1 MIKSVENIKMI
12 YSIILTILSTL
23 LGEHWILFFLY
34 LLLNI
39 ADSFTGWAKAHI
51 NKNESSWIALVGVI
65 KKVCYWF
72 LILVA
77 FLIPMA
83 MQELGKIIDI
93 DFSITVYLGWFVL
106 ASLIINE
113 CRSILENLVEAGCNV
128 PEILIKGLKVA
139 SEKLE
144 GEKRDEYIYY

>member
-1 MIKSVENIKMI
+1 MIKSLESIELI
-12 YSIILTILSTL
+12 YSLILTILSTL

-83 MQELGKIIDI
+83 MQELGDIIDI
-93 DFSITVYLGWFVL
+93 DFSVTVYLGWFVL

-139 SEKLE
+139 SDKLE
-144 GEKRDEYIYY
+144 GEKKDE

>member
-1 MIKSVENIKMI
+1 MVS
-12 YSIILTILSTL
+12 
-23 LGEHWILFFLY
+23 
-34 LLLNI
+34 
-39 ADSFTGWAKAHI
+39 
-51 NKNESSWIALVGVI
+51 
-65 KKVCYWF
+65 
-72 LILVA
+72 

-83 MQELGKIIDI
+83 MQELGSIINI

-128 PEILIKGLKVA
+128 PNILVKGLKVA

-144 GEKRDEYIYY
+144 GDDN

>member
-1 MIKSVENIKMI
+1 MIKSLESIELI
-12 YSIILTILSTL
+12 YSLILTILSTL

-83 MQELGKIIDI
+83 MQELGDIIDI
-93 DFSITVYLGWFVL
+93 DFSVTVYLGWFVL

-139 SEKLE
+139 SDKLE
-144 GEKRDEYIYY
+144 GEKQDE

>member
-144 GEKRDEYIYY
+144 GEKRDE

>member
-1 MIKSVENIKMI
+1 MIKSLESIELI
-12 YSIILTILSTL
+12 YSLILTILSTL

-83 MQELGKIIDI
+83 MQELGDIIDI
-93 DFSITVYLGWFVL
+93 DFSVTVYLGWFVL

-113 CRSILENLVEAGCNV
+113 CRSILENLVQAGCNV

-139 SEKLE
+139 SDKLE
-144 GEKRDEYIYY
+144 GEKQDE

>member
-1 MIKSVENIKMI
+1 MTKFMDTINLL
-12 YSIILTILSTL
+12 YSSCLTILSAF

-51 NKNESSWIALVGVI
+51 NKNESSWVALVGII

-72 LILVA
+72 LIMVS

-83 MQELGKIIDI
+83 MQELGSIINI
-93 DFSITVYLGWFVL
+93 DFSITIYLGWFVL

-128 PEILIKGLKVA
+128 PKILVKGLKVA

-144 GEKRDEYIYY
+144 GDDN

>member
-1 MIKSVENIKMI
+1 MIRSFENIELI
-12 YSIILTILSTL
+12 YSFILTILSTL

-77 FLIPMA
+77 FLIPIA

-144 GEKRDEYIYY
+144 GEKRDE

>member
-72 LILVA
+72 LIKCTLCQGQ
-77 FLIPMA
+77 LN
-83 MQELGKIIDI
+83 KK
-93 DFSITVYLGWFVL
+93 VYF
-106 ASLIINE
+106 
-113 CRSILENLVEAGCNV
+113 
-128 PEILIKGLKVA
+128 
-139 SEKLE
+139 
-144 GEKRDEYIYY
+144 

>member
-1 MIKSVENIKMI
+1 MIRSFENIELI
-12 YSIILTILSTL
+12 YTFILTILSTL

-83 MQELGKIIDI
+83 MQELGDIIDI

-139 SEKLE
+139 SDKLE
-144 GEKRDEYIYY
+144 GEKKDE

>member
-1 MIKSVENIKMI
+1 MIKSLESIELI
-12 YSIILTILSTL
+12 YSLILTILSTL

-83 MQELGKIIDI
+83 MQELGDIIDI
-93 DFSITVYLGWFVL
+93 DFSVTVYLGWFVL

-128 PEILIKGLKVA
+128 PEILIKGLK
-139 SEKLE
+139 
-144 GEKRDEYIYY
+144 

>member
-65 KKVCYWF
+65 REVLPSLDLTNYVRIFDERSRPKFEISSESKKVLGAF
-72 LILVA
+72 QKKGLIYGYEEDQNKEGYYKIVRTKPAKPLA
-77 FLIPMA
+77 
-83 MQELGKIIDI
+83 QEL
-93 DFSITVYLGWFVL
+93 L
-106 ASLIINE
+106 
-113 CRSILENLVEAGCNV
+113 
-128 PEILIKGLKVA
+128 
-139 SEKLE
+139 
-144 GEKRDEYIYY
+144 

>member
-1 MIKSVENIKMI
+1 MDKMIENIHII
-12 YSIILTILSTL
+12 YTLILTIFSSL

-51 NKNESSWIALVGVI
+51 NKNESSWVALVGVI

-72 LILVA
+72 LIMVS

-83 MQELGKIIDI
+83 MQELGSIINI

-128 PEILIKGLKVA
+128 PNILVKGLKVA

-144 GEKRDEYIYY
+144 GDDN